1 MGGQDGNKS
10 AVPRVLV
17 IDDSQGVRTLLTNV
31 LPLLG
36 FEIVGAASGGP
47 QGVTMA
53 ANTQPDLIVLD
64 MQMPQPDG
72 LETIGLLQKEVPDTK
87 IVMFS
92 SDDGRDLPARALG
105 AGADVYLDKLT
116 PVDELA
122 DAMHRVVLSD
132 GSAPS

>member
-1 MGGQDGNKS
+1 
-10 AVPRVLV
+10 VLV
-17 IDDSQGVRTLLTNV
+17 IDDSPGVRTLLTNV

-36 FEIVGAASGGP
+36 FDVVGAAAGDP

-53 ANTQPDLIVLD
+53 ITKQPDVIVLD

-72 LETIGLLQKEVPDTK
+72 LETIGLLKKEVPDTK

-105 AGADVYLDKLT
+105 AGADVYLDEVT

-122 DAMHRVVLSD
+122 EAMHGVVRSD
-132 GSAPS
+132 GWTPS

>member
-1 MGGQDGNKS
+1 
-10 AVPRVLV
+10 VLV
-17 IDDSQGVRTLLTNV
+17 IDDSPGVRTLLTNV

-36 FEIVGAASGGP
+36 FDVVGAAAGDP

-53 ANTQPDLIVLD
+53 ITKQPDVIVLD

-72 LETIGLLQKEVPDTK
+72 LETIGLLKKEVPDTK

-105 AGADVYLDKLT
+105 AGADVYLDKVT

-122 DAMHRVVLSD
+122 EAMHGVVRSD
-132 GSAPS
+132 GWTPS